1 MPDASHKPIR
11 ARHPSTLATRW
22 FGSARLLAPLLS
34 LMLLAG
40 CASDGGNRQGMNDE
54 DEMPAS
60 LAQMPD
66 AVPRIEPKSRYGN
79 PASYVVFGK
88 RYYTKASAEGHVER
102 GLASWY
108 GKDFHGRRTS
118 SGEPYDMYA
127 MTAAHKTLPL
137 PTYAR
142 VTNLDNGRSV
152 VVRINDRG
160 PFHHGRV
167 IDLSYAAATKL
178 GVVRQGTA
186 PVEVRAIDPR
196 RSNEDETN
204 LFLAQ
209 ASEPLPVKAEAETTR
224 VRASAQPAVKLS
236 AAHLETTESGQ
247 LFLQVG
253 AFGDPNNA
261 ERLRE
266 RLTDRLSDPVQ
277 IENSERNGLA
287 LYKVRIGPLGSRLD
301 ADRLSEELTNLGV
314 GGMQLVQN

>member
-1 MPDASHKPIR
+1 MPDASYNPIQ
-11 ARHPSTLATRW
+11 ARYSSTLAARRL
-22 FGSARLLAPLLS
+22 GSARLLPSLLS

-40 CASDGGNRQGMNDE
+40 CASDGANRQGMTDE
-54 DEMPAS
+54 DEMSAW
-60 LAQMPD
+60 LAQIPD
-66 AVPRIEPKSRYGN
+66 AVPRVEPKSPHGN
-79 PASYVVFGK
+79 PASYVVLGK
-88 RYYTKASAEGHVER
+88 RYYTKASADGYVER

-137 PTYAR
+137 PSYAR

-160 PFHHGRV
+160 PFHDGRV
-167 IDLSYAAATKL
+167 IDLSYAAAVKL

-196 RSNEDETN
+196 RSNEDESH

-209 ASEPLPVKAEAETTR
+209 TSEPLPA
-224 VRASAQPAVKLS
+224 RAGPEPARAVASEQPVVKLG
-236 AAHLETTESGQ
+236 AAYPESTKRGQ

-266 RLTDRLSDPVQ
+266 RLSDRLSDPVQ
-277 IENSERNGLA
+277 IENGERNGLA
-287 LYKVRIGPLGSRLD
+287 LYKVRIGPLASRLE
-301 ADRLSEELTNLGV
+301 ADRLSEELTGLGLES
-314 GGMQLVQN
+314 MKLVHN